1 MFGPLKCDHFE
12 RSDRYFYRKNTMTV
26 TPQLMANAIRALAMD
41 AVQKAKSG
49 HPGMPMGMADIAVA
63 LWTRHLRHN
72 PANPH
77 WMGRDRFILSNGHG
91 SMLQYA
97 LLHLT
102 GYDLSIED
110 LKAFRQWHSKTPG
123 HPEVDVTPGVET
135 TTGPLGQGIGNAV
148 GMALAER
155 MLAAEFNRPGFDVI
169 DNYTY
174 CFLGDGC
181 LMEGISHEVCSLAG
195 TWKLNKLIVIYDD
208 NGISIDGKVINW
220 FSDNTRERFEA
231 YGWNVIGP
239 VDGHDI
245 DAMDAAI
252 AQAKTSQ
259 DKPTLIIARTVIGKG
274 SPNRAGTSKVHG
286 EALGEEELKLTREA
300 LGWSWDPFV
309 IPEEIY
315 EAMNAREKGAEL
327 QAQYDALFSRYRET
341 YPELATELT
350 RRLSGQLPADFDA
363 VMQKAIADAA
373 VAQETVATRKASQ
386 KALNAFAPHLP
397 ELLGGSADL
406 TGSNLTNWTG
416 VEAMRPD
423 TYLGRHINYGVREF
437 GMSAIQ
443 NGIALYRGFVPFS
456 ATFLTF
462 SDYSRNAIRMAA
474 LMKQRS
480 IFVFTHDSIGLGEDG
495 PTHQSVEHIPSLRL
509 IPNLNVWR
517 PCDTVEALVAWESA
531 VESEKTPSVII
542 GSRQNIEFTKRSPET
557 IQAQAK
563 EALQKGAY
571 VMLES
576 GKGADHI
583 DCVLLATG
591 SEVPLAVKA
600 RAELEVKGLGVR
612 VVSMPCVDLFDQLS
626 DTEQK
631 ALLTDAPK
639 VAIEASVTGLW
650 YKYVKDGRVIGIDTF
665 GESAPASVL
674 WEKFGFTV
682 DRVVQTVEQ
691 LIQQR

>member
-1 MFGPLKCDHFE
+1 MSCC
-12 RSDRYFYRKNTMTV
+12 V

-41 AVQKAKSG
+41 GVQKAKSG
-49 HPGMPMGMADIAVA
+49 HPGMPMGMADIAIA
-63 LWTRHLRHN
+63 LWTRHLHHN
-72 PANPH
+72 PADPR
-77 WMGRDRFILSNGHG
+77 WLGRDRFILSNGHG

-102 GYDLSIED
+102 GYDLSIDD
-110 LKAFRQWHSKTPG
+110 LKNFRQWHSKTPG

-148 GMALAER
+148 GMALAEK
-155 MLAAEFNRPGFDVI
+155 MLAAEFNRPGLDVI
-169 DNYTY
+169 NNYTY

-220 FSDNTRERFEA
+220 FSDETGERFKA

-245 DAMDAAI
+245 DAMDKAI
-252 AQAKTSQ
+252 AEAKTSE

-286 EALGEEELKLTREA
+286 EALGDEELKLTREA
-300 LGWSWDPFV
+300 LGWKWDPFV
-309 IPEEIY
+309 IPQEIY
-315 EAMNAREKGAEL
+315 DAMDARAAGAKMQAEHEAKMAQYAEQFPQEFAEL
-327 QAQYDALFSRYRET
+327 K
-341 YPELATELT
+341 
-350 RRLSGQLPADFDA
+350 RRLAGDLPADFE
-363 VMQKAIADAA
+363 VLMQKAIAQAA
-373 VAQETVATRKASQ
+373 ETHETVATRKASQ
-386 KALNAFAPHLP
+386 KALNAFAPSVP

-423 TYLGRHINYGVREF
+423 TYLGRHVNYGVREF

-443 NGIALYRGFVPFS
+443 NGIALYGGFIPFS

-474 LMKQRS
+474 LMKLRS

-495 PTHQSVEHIPSLRL
+495 PTHQSIEHIPSLRL

-531 VESEKTPSVII
+531 LESRQTPSIII
-542 GSRQNIEFTKRSPET
+542 GSRQNIEFTPREVSVVTE
-557 IQAQAK
+557 QAK
-563 EALQKGAY
+563 QAVKAGAY

-576 GKGADHI
+576 SKGKDAV

-600 RAELEVKGLGVR
+600 RAQLEEMGIGTR
-612 VVSMPCVDLFDQLS
+612 VVSMPCVDLFDKL
-626 DTEQK
+626 TAEEQDK
-631 ALLTDAPK
+631 ILTKAPK

-650 YKYVKDGRVIGIDTF
+650 YKYVKCGTVIGIDTF
-665 GESAPASVL
+665 GESAPANVL

-682 DRVVQTVEQ
+682 DRVVEAAKN
-691 LIQQR
+691 LIQR